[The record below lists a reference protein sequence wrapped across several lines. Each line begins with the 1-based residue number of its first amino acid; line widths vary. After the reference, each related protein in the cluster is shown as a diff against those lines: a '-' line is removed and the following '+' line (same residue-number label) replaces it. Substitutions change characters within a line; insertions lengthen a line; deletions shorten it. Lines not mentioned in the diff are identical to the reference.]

1 MSASVTFYQLDDSQ
15 IMTAATPLVVECYR
29 ARQPLAIVCDD
40 QATAEQWDEHLW
52 QQPTDAFIPH
62 NLMGEGPANGS
73 PVTLVWSPT
82 NHSAPTM
89 MNISQQTLP
98 ITPRVKRIIEFV
110 PSDEEGKKAARQ
122 RYKQYQMAGCQM
134 QFLPLSKETT
144 NG

>member
-1 MSASVTFYQLDDSQ
+1 MTANVTFYQLEESQ
-15 IMTAATPLVVECYR
+15 VMAAATPLVAECYR
-29 ARQPLAIVCDD
+29 ARQTLAIVCDD

-62 NLMGEGPANGS
+62 NLFGEGPANGS
-73 PVTLVWSPT
+73 PVTLVWAASNYT
-82 NHSAPTM
+82 APTM
-89 MNISQQTLP
+89 MNVSQQTLP
-98 ITPRVKRIIEFV
+98 ISPRVQRIIEFV
-110 PSDEEGKKAARQ
+110 PADEEGKKAARQ